1 MDHGQATGCHPD
13 RRCHPR
19 RSGGVNRSGRHDVTD
34 ATPLGRSYKPRP
46 LVIVSGVAVLVGVAL
61 LVGVAVLVT
70 GGSGP
75 DTLIDAYTM
84 AAITPDGDDVY
95 LVDQTP
101 DGAAE
106 LSVVAP
112 GSNRSGNLR
121 VVAVGDDVEASVDQE
136 SCITWLGPRH
146 DRAQPGLALRVT
158 SSAGRTRAITV
169 SNNIWLQ
176 DRSSFNVHLA
186 DTATDDALVERMV
199 AIGKIEVPTGL
210 GDDLFTVKL
219 LPWRMCARAKGTTIE
234 VKAWSTDEQAVEP
247 AWGDL
252 GFAGSVEV
260 PSDWVHAGRPGF
272 YMAHLAPGER
282 AELVDAVTRPLPPGP
297 GDR

>member
-1 MDHGQATGCHPD
+1 M
-13 RRCHPR
+13 
-19 RSGGVNRSGRHDVTD
+19 
-34 ATPLGRSYKPRP
+34 
-46 LVIVSGVAVLVGVAL
+46 

-75 DTLIDAYTM
+75 DTVTETYAM
-84 AAITPDGDDVY
+84 AIITPDGDDFYV
-95 LVDQTP
+95 VDQAP
-101 DGAAE
+101 EGAAE
-106 LSVVAP
+106 RAVAAP

-146 DRAQPGLALRVT
+146 DRAQPGLALRVAN
-158 SSAGRTRAITV
+158 SAGRTRAITV

-176 DRSSFNVHLA
+176 DRSTFNVHLA
-186 DTATDDALVERMV
+186 DTATGDVLAERMV
-199 AIGKIEVPTGL
+199 AVGTIQVPTGL
-210 GDDLFTVKL
+210 GDDLFTVKA
-219 LPWRMCARAKGTTIE
+219 LPWRMCARAIGTTIE
-234 VKAWSTDEQAVEP
+234 VKAWSADEQAVEP
-247 AWGDL
+247 AWGEL
-252 GFAGSVEV
+252 GFTGSVEV